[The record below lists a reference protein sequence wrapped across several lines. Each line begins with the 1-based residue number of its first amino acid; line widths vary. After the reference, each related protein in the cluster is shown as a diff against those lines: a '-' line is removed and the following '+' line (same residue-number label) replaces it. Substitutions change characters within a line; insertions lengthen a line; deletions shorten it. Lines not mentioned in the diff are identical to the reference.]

1 MNSNDPFSTVRHPV
15 DPALATAVAEGGEE
29 DVRADW
35 YREFGESV
43 ADRVRRHLDARPGYF
58 VLSGLDHLSE
68 EQARR
73 FTVAASRLAGELLPQ
88 DGAGALLRDVR
99 DRGVRLGEGATG
111 RYSDSRQGGSL
122 HTDAAH
128 RPGRL
133 PDIFTLFCVRQASS
147 GGALV
152 TVHVSDLLEILRG
165 HPEELAALRL
175 PVHFDTRDDTPGV
188 PLTSE
193 RPVLEFK
200 DGRER
205 MYYLRDYIEIGH
217 RHAHVPP
224 LTPEQVKALD
234 LLDSLLERRDLQTHG
249 RLAPGEMIFIDNRSI
264 VHGRTAF
271 DEEGPAD
278 GGRLMLRTWIG
289 LPARG
294 GTGAVTGAA
303 AGADTGAGAGAG
315 TDAGAV
321 R

>member
-15 DPALATAVAEGGEE
+15 DRALATAVAESGED
-29 DVRADW
+29 DVRTGR
-35 YREFGESV
+35 YREFGESI
-43 ADRVRRHLDARPGYF
+43 RQYVRRHLDARPGYF
-58 VLSGLDHLSE
+58 VLGGLDHLTE

-73 FTVAASRLAGELLPQ
+73 FTVAVSRLAGDLLPQ

-133 PDIFTLFCVRQASS
+133 PDIFTLFCFRQASS

-152 TVHVSDLLEILRG
+152 TVHVSDLLEILRA

-188 PLTSE
+188 PLTTE
-193 RPVLEFK
+193 RPVLEFRG
-200 DGRER
+200 GRER

-217 RHAHVPP
+217 RHPHVPP

-234 LLDSLLERRDLQTHG
+234 LLDSLLDRRDLQTHG

-271 DEEGPAD
+271 DDEKPVD

-289 LPARG
+289 LPEHG
-294 GTGAVTGAA
+294 EGT
-303 AGADTGAGAGAG
+303 
-315 TDAGAV
+315 AGAV
-321 R
+321 L

>member
-1 MNSNDPFSTVRHPV
+1 MHSNDPFSTVRHPV
-15 DPALATAVAEGGEE
+15 DRALATAVADSGEE
-29 DVRADW
+29 DVRACW
-35 YREFGESV
+35 YREFGETL
-43 ADRVRRHLDARPGYF
+43 ADLVRRHLDARPGYF

-68 EQARR
+68 AQARR
-73 FTVAASRLAGELLPQ
+73 FTVAVSRLAGDLLPQ

-133 PDIFTLFCVRQASS
+133 PDIFTLFCVRQAAS

-165 HPEELAALRL
+165 HPEELATLRL

-188 PLTSE
+188 PLTTE
-193 RPVLEFK
+193 RPVLEFQ

-217 RHAHVPP
+217 RHPHVPQ

-271 DEEGPAD
+271 DEGGAAD

-289 LPARG
+289 LPAQR
-294 GTGAVTGAA
+294 A
-303 AGADTGAGAGAG
+303 AGAGAG
-315 TDAGAV
+315 TAGTAAAPAADAGTAAGGV

>member
-1 MNSNDPFSTVRHPV
+1 MNSNDPYPTVRHPV
-15 DPALATAVAEGGEE
+15 DRALATAVAESGED
-29 DVRADW
+29 DVRTDW
-35 YREFGESV
+35 YREFGESI
-43 ADRVRRHLDARPGYF
+43 RQYVRRHLDARPGYF
-58 VLSGLDHLSE
+58 VLGGLDHLTE

-73 FTVAASRLAGELLPQ
+73 FTVAVSRLAGDLLPQ

-133 PDIFTLFCVRQASS
+133 PDIFTLFCFRQASS

-152 TVHVSDLLEILRG
+152 TVHVSDLLEILRA

-188 PLTSE
+188 PLTTE
-193 RPVLEFK
+193 RPVLEFRG
-200 DGRER
+200 GRER

-217 RHAHVPP
+217 RHPHVPP

-234 LLDSLLERRDLQTHG
+234 LLDSLLDRRDLQTHG

-271 DEEGPAD
+271 DDEQPVD

-289 LPARG
+289 LPEHAE
-294 GTGAVTGAA
+294 GT
-303 AGADTGAGAGAG
+303 
-315 TDAGAV
+315 AGAV
-321 R
+321 L

>member
-15 DPALATAVAEGGEE
+15 DRALATAVAESGED
-29 DVRADW
+29 DVRTGR
-35 YREFGESV
+35 YREFGESI
-43 ADRVRRHLDARPGYF
+43 RQYVRRHLDARPGYF
-58 VLSGLDHLSE
+58 VLGGLDHLTE

-73 FTVAASRLAGELLPQ
+73 FTVAVSRLAGDLLPQ

-133 PDIFTLFCVRQASS
+133 PDIFTLFCFRQASS

-152 TVHVSDLLEILRG
+152 TVHVSDLLEILRA

-188 PLTSE
+188 PLTTE
-193 RPVLEFK
+193 RPVLEFRG
-200 DGRER
+200 GRER

-217 RHAHVPP
+217 RHPHVPP

-234 LLDSLLERRDLQTHG
+234 LLDSLLDRRDLQTHG

-271 DEEGPAD
+271 DDEKPVD

-289 LPARG
+289 LPELG
-294 GTGAVTGAA
+294 EGT
-303 AGADTGAGAGAG
+303 
-315 TDAGAV
+315 AGAV
-321 R
+321 L